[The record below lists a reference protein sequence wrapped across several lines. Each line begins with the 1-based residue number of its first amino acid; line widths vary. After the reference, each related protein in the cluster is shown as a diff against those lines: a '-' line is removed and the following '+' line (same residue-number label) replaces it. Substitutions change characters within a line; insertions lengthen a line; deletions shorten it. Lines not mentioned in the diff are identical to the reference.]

1 MTTGR
6 RYEGFVPGRHVIDA
20 YGAGGFRFA
29 DMSHRGSILALPSGV
44 HAWAARTPAD
54 LVFSAFAPVMA
65 EAEEIDTLLIGTGKE
80 IAFLDEAVRAGL
92 KEGRMAVDVM
102 STGAAARIYNIMASE
117 NRRVA
122 AALLAVD

>member
-1 MTTGR
+1 MTSGR
-6 RYEGFVPGRHVIDA
+6 RYEGFVPGRHVIDS

-29 DMSHRGSILALPSGV
+29 DMSHRGSLLALPSGI
-44 HAWAARTPAD
+44 HAWSATTPAD
-54 LVFSAFAPVMA
+54 LTLDAFAQVLA
-65 EAEEIDTLLIGTGKE
+65 EAEEIDTLLVGTGKE
-80 IAFLDEAVRAGL
+80 IAFLDDAVRARL

-117 NRRVA
+117 NRRAA

>member
-1 MTTGR
+1 MTAGR
-6 RYEGFVPGRHVIDA
+6 RYEGFVPGRHVIDS

-44 HAWAARTPAD
+44 HAWSATTPAD
-54 LVFSAFAPVMA
+54 LTLDAFVQVLA
-65 EAEEIDTLLIGTGKE
+65 EAEEIDTLLVGTGKE
-80 IAFLDEAVRAGL
+80 IAFLDDAVRARL

-117 NRRVA
+117 NRRAA

>member
-1 MTTGR
+1 MTAGR
-6 RYEGFVPGRHVIDA
+6 RYEGFVPGRHVIDS

-44 HAWAARTPAD
+44 HAWSATTPAD
-54 LVFSAFAPVMA
+54 LTLDAFVQVLA
-65 EAEEIDTLLIGTGKE
+65 EAEEIDTLLVGTGKE
-80 IAFLDEAVRAGL
+80 IAFLDDAVRARL
-92 KEGRMAVDVM
+92 KEGRMAIDVM

-117 NRRVA
+117 NRRAA

>member
-29 DMSHRGSILALPSGV
+29 DMSHRGSILALPSGI
-44 HAWAARTPAD
+44 HAWSATTPAD
-54 LVFSAFAPVMA
+54 LTLDAFVQVLA
-65 EAEEIDTLLIGTGKE
+65 EAEEIDTLLVGTGKE
-80 IAFLDEAVRAGL
+80 IAFLDDAVRARL

-117 NRRVA
+117 NRRAA

>member
-1 MTTGR
+1 MTPGR
-6 RYEGFVPGRHVIDA
+6 RYEGFVPGRHVIDS

-44 HAWAARTPAD
+44 HAWSATTPAD
-54 LVFSAFAPVMA
+54 LTLDAFVQVLA
-65 EAEEIDTLLIGTGKE
+65 EAEEIDTLLVGTGKE
-80 IAFLDEAVRAGL
+80 IAFLDDAVRARL

-117 NRRVA
+117 NRRAA